1 MVPSAYVHIPFCDSI
16 CAYCDFVRI
25 QKNEQFFSSW
35 KDTLIQEIKEYK
47 IENLHTL
54 YFGGG
59 TPSLL
64 DVEDFISIR
73 NCFPD
78 SIDEFT
84 VECNPESLDKDKL
97 DAYVSLGVNRIS
109 LGVQSFKDDLLKIC
123 NRKHTSDQAKTVIQM
138 IQSSGI
144 HNFSIDLI
152 FGLPN
157 QTMEDVKKDIDTFLN
172 LDIPHLSI
180 YSLQIEENSIF
191 GKTGVEPIDSD
202 LEADMFEYITKTLEA
217 AGYIHY
223 EISSFCKPGY
233 YSKHNLA
240 YWQDKDFYGFGC
252 GASGRIDG
260 IRYDNTTS
268 LKEYCSLGP
277 CPSYINE
284 TLSERAMDAIM
295 MALRTKF
302 GLNMKEW
309 NLKYQNDFK
318 VHYAS
323 VLHKYRAY
331 FCFDGDCIFLNDAG
345 LEILNTIL
353 VDFMLIE

>member
-64 DVEDFISIR
+64 DVDDFTSIR

-84 VECNPESLDKDKL
+84 VECNPESLDEEKL
-97 DAYVSLGVNRIS
+97 ASYVSLGVNRIS

-157 QTMEDVKKDIDTFLN
+157 QTMEDVKKDIDIFLN

-260 IRYDNTTS
+260 IRYDNTTK
-268 LKEYCSLGP
+268 LKEYCSFGP
-277 CPSYINE
+277 CPTYINE
-284 TLSERAMDAIM
+284 TLAERGMDAIM

-302 GLNMKEW
+302 GLNIKEW

-318 VHYAS
+318 KHYAT
-323 VLHKYRAY
+323 VLDKYREY
-331 FCFDGDCIFLNDAG
+331 FLYDSDRIFLNDAG

-353 VDFMLIE
+353 VDFMMIE

>member
-25 QKNEQFFSSW
+25 QKNEQYFASW
-35 KDTLIQEIKEYK
+35 KDQLIQEIQEYK

-64 DVEDFISIR
+64 DVDDFKSIR
-73 NCFPD
+73 NCFPKD
-78 SIDEFT
+78 IDEFT
-84 VECNPESLDKDKL
+84 VECNPESLDEDKL
-97 DAYVSLGVNRIS
+97 NAYVAVGVNRIS
-109 LGVQSFKDDLLKIC
+109 LGVQSFKDDLLKVC
-123 NRKHTSDQAKTVIQM
+123 NRKHTSKQAISVIGM
-138 IQSSGI
+138 IQNSSI
-144 HNFSIDLI
+144 STFSIDLI

-157 QTMEDVKKDIDTFLN
+157 QTMEDVKKDIDIFLN

-180 YSLQIEENSIF
+180 YSLQIEENSVF

-223 EISSFCKPGY
+223 EISSFCKPGH

-252 GASGRIDG
+252 GASGRLDG

-268 LKEYCSLGP
+268 LKEYCSKGP
-277 CPSYINE
+277 CRFYINE
-284 TLSERAMDAIM
+284 TLSERGMDAIM

-302 GLNMKEW
+302 GLNIKEW

-318 VHYAS
+318 EHYS
-323 VLHKYRAY
+323 TVLDKYHEY
-331 FCFDGDCIFLNDAG
+331 FCFKGECIYLNDAG

>member
-1 MVPSAYVHIPFCDSI
+1 M
-16 CAYCDFVRI
+16 
-25 QKNEQFFSSW
+25 
-35 KDTLIQEIKEYK
+35 
-47 IENLHTL
+47 
-54 YFGGG
+54 
-59 TPSLL
+59 
-64 DVEDFISIR
+64 
-73 NCFPD
+73 
-78 SIDEFT
+78 
-84 VECNPESLDKDKL
+84 
-97 DAYVSLGVNRIS
+97 NRIS

-123 NRKHTSDQAKTVIQM
+123 HRTHTASQAISVIEN
-138 IQSSGI
+138 IKKSSI
-144 HNFSIDLI
+144 STFSIDLI

-157 QTMEDVKKDIDTFLN
+157 QTMEDVKKDISTFLS

-191 GKTGVEPIDSD
+191 GKTGVESCDSD
-202 LEADMFEYITKTLEA
+202 LEADMFEYITKALEA

-223 EISSFCKPGY
+223 EISSFCKPGH

-252 GASGRIDG
+252 GASGRVDG

-277 CPSYINE
+277 CPVYIDE
-284 TLSERAMDAIM
+284 TLAERGMDAIM

-302 GLNMKEW
+302 GLNIKEW
-309 NLKYQNDFK
+309 NVKYQSDFK
-318 VHYAS
+318 EHYAQ
-323 VLHKYRAY
+323 VLDKYREY
-331 FCFDGDCIFLNDAG
+331 FCFEGECIYLKDAG

>member
-64 DVEDFISIR
+64 DMDDFTSIR

-109 LGVQSFKDDLLKIC
+109 LGVQSFKDDLLKVC
-123 NRKHTSDQAKTVIQM
+123 NRKHTSDQAKTVIQL

-202 LEADMFEYITKTLEA
+202 LEADMFEYITKTLEV

-252 GASGRIDG
+252 GASGRLDG
-260 IRYDNTTS
+260 IRYDNTTK
-268 LKEYCSLGP
+268 LKEYCSFGP
-277 CPSYINE
+277 CSTYINE
-284 TLSERAMDAIM
+284 TLAERGMDAIM

-302 GLNMKEW
+302 GLNIKEW

-318 VHYAS
+318 NHYAT
-323 VLHKYRAY
+323 VLDKYREY
-331 FCFDGDCIFLNDAG
+331 FLYDSDRVFLNDAG

-353 VDFMLIE
+353 VDFMMIE

>member
-25 QKNEQFFSSW
+25 QKNEPFFSSW
-35 KDTLIQEIKEYK
+35 KEQLIQEIQEYK

-64 DVEDFISIR
+64 SVDDFTSIR
-73 NCFPD
+73 NFFPD

-84 VECNPESLDKDKL
+84 VECNPESLDEDKL
-97 DAYVSLGVNRIS
+97 DAYVALGVNRIS
-109 LGVQSFKDDLLKIC
+109 LGVQSFKDDLLKVC
-123 NRKHTSDQAKTVIQM
+123 RRRHTASQAISVIES
-138 IQSSGI
+138 IKKSSI
-144 HNFSIDLI
+144 STFSIDLI

-157 QTMEDVKKDIDTFLN
+157 QTMEDVKRDISTFLS

-191 GKTGVEPIDSD
+191 GKMGIEPIDSD

-223 EISSFCKPGY
+223 EISSFCKPGH
-233 YSKHNLA
+233 YSKHNLS

-252 GASGRIDG
+252 GASGRLDG

-268 LKEYCSLGP
+268 LKEYCSFGP
-277 CPSYINE
+277 CPTYISE
-284 TLSERAMDAIM
+284 TLAERGMDAIM

-302 GLNMKEW
+302 GLNIREW

-318 VHYAS
+318 DYYAQ
-323 VLHKYRAY
+323 VLDKYSKY
-331 FCFDGDCIFLNDAG
+331 FSYSEDCIYLNDAG
-345 LEILNTIL
+345 FEILNTIL
-353 VDFMLIE
+353 VDFMMIE

>member
-35 KDTLIQEIKEYK
+35 KEKLIQEIQEYK
-47 IENLHTL
+47 ISSLHTL

-64 DVEDFISIR
+64 SISDFTSIR
-73 NCFPD
+73 NCFPKD
-78 SIDEFT
+78 IEEFT
-84 VECNPESLDKDKL
+84 VECNPESLDEDKL
-97 DAYVSLGVNRIS
+97 NAYVALGVNRIS

-123 NRKHTSDQAKTVIQM
+123 HRTHTASQAISVIEN
-138 IQSSGI
+138 IKKSSI
-144 HNFSIDLI
+144 STFSIDLI

-157 QTMEDVKKDIDTFLN
+157 QTMEDVKKDISTFLS

-191 GKTGVEPIDSD
+191 GKTGVESCDSD

-223 EISSFCKPGY
+223 EISSFCKPGH

-252 GASGRIDG
+252 GASGRVDG

-277 CPSYINE
+277 CPVYIDE
-284 TLSERAMDAIM
+284 TLTERGMDAIM

-302 GLNMKEW
+302 GLNIKEW
-309 NLKYQNDFK
+309 NVKYQSDFK
-318 VHYAS
+318 EHYAQ
-323 VLHKYRAY
+323 VLDKYREY
-331 FCFDGDCIFLNDAG
+331 FCFEGECIYLKDAG
-345 LEILNTIL
+345 LEILNAIL

>member
-25 QKNEQFFSSW
+25 QKNELFFSSW
-35 KDTLIQEIKEYK
+35 KEKLIQEIQEYK
-47 IENLHTL
+47 ISSLHTL

-64 DVEDFISIR
+64 SVDDFAAIR
-73 NCFPD
+73 NCFPTD
-78 SIDEFT
+78 IEEFT
-84 VECNPESLDKDKL
+84 VECNPESLDEDKL
-97 DAYVSLGVNRIS
+97 NAYVALGVNRIS
-109 LGVQSFKDDLLKIC
+109 LGVQSFKDDLLKVC
-123 NRKHTSDQAKTVIQM
+123 HRTHTASQAISVIEN
-138 IQSSGI
+138 IKKSSI
-144 HNFSIDLI
+144 STFSIDLI

-157 QTMEDVKKDIDTFLN
+157 QTMEDVKKDISTFLS

-191 GKTGVEPIDSD
+191 GKTGVEPCDSD

-223 EISSFCKPGY
+223 EISSFCKPGH

-252 GASGRIDG
+252 GASGRVDG

-268 LKEYCSLGP
+268 LKKYCLKGS
-277 CPSYINE
+277 CSTYISE
-284 TLSERAMDAIM
+284 TLAERGMDAIM

-302 GLNMKEW
+302 GLNIKEW
-309 NLKYQNDFK
+309 NVKYQSDFK
-318 VHYAS
+318 EHYAQ
-323 VLHKYRAY
+323 VLDKYREY
-331 FCFDGDCIFLNDAG
+331 FCFEGECIYLKDAG
-345 LEILNTIL
+345 LEILNTFL